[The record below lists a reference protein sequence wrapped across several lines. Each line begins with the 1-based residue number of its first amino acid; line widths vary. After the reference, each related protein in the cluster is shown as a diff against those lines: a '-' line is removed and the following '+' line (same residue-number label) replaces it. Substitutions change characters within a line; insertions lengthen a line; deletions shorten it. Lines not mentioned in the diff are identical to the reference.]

1 MFYFRQEIDTIDTI
15 SPDCTAIGSNG
26 FEKPASMQEF
36 SVRAGAPKR
45 GALLRLVE
53 WFTHRAAMRRSR
65 LALYELT
72 DEQLRDVGLKRDEA
86 LREARKVRF
95 HLR

>member
-1 MFYFRQEIDTIDTI
+1 MFYFRQEIDAIDTI

-26 FEKPASMQEF
+26 LEKPASMQEL
-36 SVRAGAPKR
+36 AGQADAPKR

-53 WFTHRAAMRRSR
+53 WLTHRAAMRRSR

-72 DEQLRDVGLKRDEA
+72 DEQLRDVGLKRGEA
-86 LREARKVRF
+86 LKEARKVRF